1 MYLLFSWF
9 HRNYVLGSFII
20 SSFSRNLQILL
31 IRPFYK
37 ETHNYGQLPLEFL
50 SLFNCF
56 FSAIIA
62 LKTDSRMR
70 SLLKPRGKN
79 VFVIDNV
86 FIAVAMF
93 FWLSYVPIAMIS
105 VWKAFKN
112 RKVFVERDLGSSST
126 TPR

>member
-31 IRPFYK
+31 IRPFSK

-50 SLFNCF
+50 SLFNRF
-56 FSAIIA
+56 FSAIIT

-70 SLLKPRGKN
+70 SLLKPRGKES
-79 VFVIDNV
+79 
-86 FIAVAMF
+86 
-93 FWLSYVPIAMIS
+93 L
-105 VWKAFKN
+105 
-112 RKVFVERDLGSSST
+112 RD
-126 TPR
+126 R